1 VSHGRVAPLAW
12 RLVCA
17 AAFLLLWSGVQA
29 QALRDPTVA
38 PAVVSSPEPGSAS
51 EATVLET
58 GRVSVL
64 LRDGVPYLVLG
75 TRLYAVGQH
84 IGRLTIERVTETEV
98 WLREDGILRK
108 VPVFAGVDRRA
119 APTIRTSLEPTA
131 TTTSPGR
138 QP

>member
-1 VSHGRVAPLAW
+1 
-12 RLVCA
+12 
-17 AAFLLLWSGVQA
+17 
-29 QALRDPTVA
+29 
-38 PAVVSSPEPGSAS
+38 
-51 EATVLET
+51 VLET